1 MWDILMSATSL
12 KSVDDVQDM
21 QGSWGQK
28 EKEQVLMKL
37 DLRQHQDR
45 MEQATENPGKSGCRS
60 DSLGNSH

>member
-1 MWDILMSATSL
+1 MWDILVSATYL

-45 MEQATENPGKSGCRS
+45 ME
-60 DSLGNSH
+60 